1 MKNMVECK
9 NCQTSF
15 EYSPGFAG
23 NARQLC
29 VDCKVAEDTA
39 TIEKEKELTILE
51 DNKYCKPDYD
61 SPYDPVD
68 ILVNGIMPT
77 LSNAAERFLC
87 ARDIGIFVR
96 ANGFMECEKNV
107 VKLFNILGIDNRVI
121 FMKQL
126 DLQQTEHICKHPEFE
141 TEVKRLMKMVVG

>member
-15 EYSPGFAG
+15 DYSPGFAG

-29 VDCKVAEDTA
+29 VECKLAEDTA
-39 TIEKEKELTILE
+39 AIEKEKELTILE
-51 DNKYCKPDYD
+51 DNRYCKPDYD

-68 ILVNGIMPT
+68 ILVNGAMPN
-77 LSNAAERFLC
+77 LSNSVEQFLC
-87 ARDIGIFVR
+87 ARDMGLFVR
-96 ANGFMECEKNV
+96 SNGFMECEKNV
-107 VKLFNILGIDNRVI
+107 VKLFGILNSSSRVI

-126 DLQQTEHICKHPEFE
+126 DLHQTEHIATRPEFK
-141 TEVKRLMKMVVG
+141 TEVERLMKMVSG